1 MTTVNPAATTQTGT
15 TQSGSNAQQSATEAG
30 QAQMGE
36 EFNNFLQLLTAQL
49 RNQDPLSPLDSTQ
62 FVEQLA
68 TFSSLEQQVRGN
80 TSLESMA
87 SMMGDIHAMFASDW
101 LGKTVTVESSWVPYS
116 EAPVEF
122 KVNAPDSADRAILN
136 IKDSAGETVWTEALD
151 LSDDTHNWRG
161 QKLSGLDAQSG
172 EIFEFG
178 IDLYAGTE
186 FVGTVAPQVMTTVTD
201 VANENG
207 TLRIGTSS
215 SLSASVDKV
224 HKVSE

>member
-1 MTTVNPAATTQTGT
+1 MTTVNPAATTQPATTG
-15 TQSGSNAQQSATEAG
+15 QQTDTSAG
-30 QAQMGE
+30 QVQFGE
-36 EFNNFLQLLTAQL
+36 EFNTFLQLLTAQL

-68 TFSSLEQQVRGN
+68 TFSTLEQQVRGN
-80 TSLESMA
+80 ESLENMA
-87 SMMGDIHAMFASDW
+87 SMIGEIHAMFASDW
-101 LGKTVTVESSWVPYS
+101 IGETVTVESSWVPYS
-116 EAPVEF
+116 DDPVDF
-122 KVNAPDSADRAILN
+122 QINAPDSADRAILN
-136 IKDSAGETVWTEALD
+136 IKDSAGETVWTDVLD

-186 FVGTVAPQVMTTVTD
+186 FIGTVAPQVMTTVTN
-201 VANENG
+201 VASENG
-207 TLRIGTSS
+207 ALRIGTSS

-224 HKVSE
+224 HKVTE